1 MLAVTVIGITSYLTQ
16 ATWGPWADVRVSLLP
31 YTYVRAV
38 SDAGGRPVLLPTIPG
53 ADETGTLDLLDGLIL
68 GGGPDI
74 DPALYGRAAGPHTV
88 VSAPERDEAES
99 ALLRGA
105 LERDLPVLGICRGM
119 QLLNIV
125 RGGTLVQHLPEHA
138 TPPGSFTR
146 HEVVV
151 QPDSVVGAAI
161 GGHADVHS
169 GHHQGVESVGRG
181 LCVVGRAPDGV
192 IEAIEDPSAR
202 FCVGVLWHP
211 EQGSDRELFR
221 ALVAAAASGR
231 A

>member
-1 MLAVTVIGITSYLTQ
+1 MVIGITSYLAQ
-16 ATWGPWADVRVSLLP
+16 ASWGPWADVRVSLLP

-38 SDAGGRPVLLPTIPG
+38 TEAGGRPVLLPTIPG
-53 ADETGTLDLLDGLIL
+53 ADEAGTLDLLDGLIL

-74 DPALYGRAAGPHTV
+74 DPALYGRAPGPHTV
-88 VSAPERDEAES
+88 VAAPERDEAES

-105 LERDLPVLGICRGM
+105 LARDLPVLGICRGM
-119 QLLNIV
+119 QLLNVV

-138 TPPGSFTR
+138 TAPGSFER
-146 HEVVV
+146 HEVVIR
-151 QPDSVVGAAI
+151 PGSVVGAAI
-161 GGHADVHS
+161 GRPAFVES

-181 LCVVGRAPDGV
+181 LRVVGRAPDGV

-211 EQGSDRELFR
+211 EQGPDRGLFR
-221 ALVAAAASGR
+221 ALVAAGAR
-231 A
+231 P

>member
-1 MLAVTVIGITSYLTQ
+1 VTVIGITSYLAQ
-16 ATWGPWADVRVSLLP
+16 ASWGPWADVRVSLLP

-38 SDAGGRPVLLPTIPG
+38 SDADGRPVLLPTIPG
-53 ADETGTLDLLDGLIL
+53 ADETATLDLLDGLIL

-74 DPALYGRAAGPHTV
+74 DPALYGRAPGPHTA
-88 VSAPERDEAES
+88 VSAPERDQAES

-119 QLLNIV
+119 QLLNVV

-138 TPPGSFTR
+138 TAPGSFTQ
-146 HEVVV
+146 HEIVIRR
-151 QPDSVVGAAI
+151 DSVVGAAI
-161 GGHADVHS
+161 GERAFVES

-181 LCVVGRAPDGV
+181 LRVVGRAPDGV

-202 FCVGVLWHP
+202 FCVGALWHP
-211 EQGSDRELFR
+211 EQGSDGGLFR
-221 ALVAAAASGR
+221 ALVAAAR

>member
-1 MLAVTVIGITSYLTQ
+1 VTVIGITSYLAQ
-16 ATWGPWADVRVSLLP
+16 ASWGPWADVRVSLLP

-38 SDAGGRPVLLPTIPG
+38 TEAGGRPVLLPTIPG
-53 ADETGTLDLLDGLIL
+53 ADEAGTLDLLDGLIL

-74 DPALYGRAAGPHTV
+74 DPALYGRSPGPDTV

-105 LERDLPVLGICRGM
+105 LARDLPVLGICRGM
-119 QLLNIV
+119 QLLNVV

-138 TPPGSFTR
+138 TAPGSFER
-146 HEVVV
+146 HQVVIR
-151 QPDSVVGAAI
+151 PDSVVGAAV
-161 GGHADVHS
+161 GRPALVES

-181 LCVVGRAPDGV
+181 LRVVGRAPDGV

-211 EQGSDRELFR
+211 EQGPDRGLFR
-221 ALVAAAASGR
+221 ALVAAAPR
-231 A
+231 P